1 MHAIWLTFSKNDR
14 DHLKKII
21 DEISEKY
28 NAPKFEPHITVYGLV
43 DSEISLID
51 SIAKEITQNCDS
63 FFVQKSEILQSEEL
77 WKTVYIE
84 LKTNNHL
91 ESIHNNLKKH
101 FEKISKYEFKPHIS
115 LIYKILPVEEKIKI
129 INKLNTKNEFMVNK
143 LVVQKFFPDI
153 EKWKIVKKY
162 DLKNN

>member
-14 DHLKKII
+14 NYLKRII

-43 DSEISLID
+43 NLEMSLID
-51 SIAKEITQNCDS
+51 NIVSEVTLNHNS
-63 FFVQKSEILQSEEL
+63 FSVKKSEILQSNEL

-84 LKTNNHL
+84 LKMDSNL
-91 ESIHNNLKKH
+91 ESIHKNLKKH
-101 FEKISKYEFKPHIS
+101 LEKISKYEFKPHIS
-115 LIYKILPVEEKIKI
+115 LIYKILSTEEKIKI
-129 INKLNTKNEFMVNK
+129 INELDTKSEFIIEN
-143 LVVQKFFPDI
+143 LAVQKFFSDI

-162 DLKNN
+162 NLM